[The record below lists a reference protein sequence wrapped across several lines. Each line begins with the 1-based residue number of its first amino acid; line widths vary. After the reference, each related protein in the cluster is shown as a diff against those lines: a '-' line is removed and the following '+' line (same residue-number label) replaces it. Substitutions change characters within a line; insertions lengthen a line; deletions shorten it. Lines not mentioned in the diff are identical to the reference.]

1 MKDLGIYLERM
12 EKSMKDKL
20 FFLDFMDEIDTV
32 VDFGCANGA
41 MIKVLAQA
49 YPEKK
54 FIGYD
59 NSIEMVREAK
69 FNLASF
75 DNVVITNKLPVI
87 RKKDNCA
94 LILSSV
100 LHEIY
105 SYCIPR
111 EIARVIQWINN
122 SYFKLIFIRDMAFM
136 REETFVLDHKVHDH
150 IAETQDNLRSF
161 ELKWGSIEKFEN
173 FLHYCLKYR
182 YKENWERE
190 NNENYFACNFPLFLS
205 QLTFYHPIWKK
216 TFNIPFIINCVK
228 EDFGIDIH
236 MYNTH
241 FATILRRHNPNGKDD
256 VC

>member
-1 MKDLGIYLERM
+1 MNNLGIYLERM

-20 FFLDFMDEIDTV
+20 FFLDFMDEIDTI

-41 MIKVLAQA
+41 MIKVLAKA

-69 FNLASF
+69 FNLIGF
-75 DNVVITNKLPVI
+75 DNVTITNKLPVI
-87 RKKDNCA
+87 RKKDNCG

-105 SYCIPR
+105 SYSIPR
-111 EIARVIQWINN
+111 EITRIIQWINN
-122 SYFKLIFIRDMAFM
+122 SSFKLIFIRDMAFM
-136 REETFVLDHKVHDH
+136 KESIFLLDHEDYSR
-150 IAETQDNLRSF
+150 IAENQDNLRSF
-161 ELKWGSIEKFEN
+161 ELKWGSIEKLEN

-190 NNENYFACNFPLFLS
+190 NNENYFACNFPSFLS
-205 QLTFYHPIWKK
+205 QLTFYHPIWEA
-216 TFNIPFIINCVK
+216 TFNIPFITNCVK
-228 EDFGIDIH
+228 EDLGIDIH
-236 MYNTH
+236 MYDTH
-241 FATILRRHNPNGKDD
+241 FAAILRRRNPNGKED